1 MFIGEGFGADLD
13 KRTLLGEVG
22 GDERIVEEPHESEG
36 LEGRTTVT
44 LHEQESAA
52 DCPTEPISILLKAF
66 FPVLPMISSD
76 AFCSCARSHSRIAK
90 AFVPPRKSTLS
101 KVQFFLF

>member
-1 MFIGEGFGADLD
+1 MD

-22 GDERIVEEPHESEG
+22 VDVDVEEEASEEEGDG
-36 LEGRTTVT
+36 LEGLTTVT
-44 LHEQESAA
+44 LQGQDSAA
-52 DCPTEPISILLKAF
+52 DCPTEPISILVKAF
-66 FPVLPMISSD
+66 FPVLPITSSD
-76 AFCSCARSHSRIAK
+76 AFCSCARSQSRVAK